1 MRHFLFIDNAT
12 GEEFLVSADSK
23 VEAKEIAHDYF
34 EEPEYCFEVDEET
47 AEMSGLDEY

>member
-12 GEEFLVSADSK
+12 GEDFLVSADSK

-34 EEPEYCFEVDEET
+34 EEPKYRFEVSEET
-47 AEMSGLDEY
+47 AEMSGLDRY